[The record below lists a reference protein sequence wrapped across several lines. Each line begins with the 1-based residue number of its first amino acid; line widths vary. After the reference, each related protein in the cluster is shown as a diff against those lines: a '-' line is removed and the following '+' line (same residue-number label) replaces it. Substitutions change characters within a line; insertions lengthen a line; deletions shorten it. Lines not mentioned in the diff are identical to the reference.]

1 MPACEVGDLGALP
14 KSHPKSNYYIL
25 RVYMSGETQKN
36 ESGWTVDTLK
46 EHVTQRFDDNQKAI
60 DAALVAQEKAVA
72 AALAATKEAINK
84 AEVATGKRFE
94 SVNEF
99 RAQLADQ
106 SNTLMPRQEYTVQ
119 HKALESKL
127 SDLTDRINIADGKIK
142 GAQLTSGKIYAAIGG
157 AVAIIS
163 IIVVIANSI
172 FK

>member
-1 MPACEVGDLGALP
+1 
-14 KSHPKSNYYIL
+14 
-25 RVYMSGETQKN
+25 MSGETQKN

-46 EHVTQRFDDNQKAI
+46 EYVAQRFEDNQKAI
-60 DAALVAQEKAVA
+60 DAALVSQEKAVA

-84 AEVATGKRFE
+84 AEVSTEKRFE

-106 SNTLMPRQEYTVQ
+106 SSTLMPRQEYTVQ
-119 HKALESKL
+119 HKALEGKL
-127 SDLTDRINIADGKIK
+127 SDLTDRINISDGKAK
-142 GAQLTSGKIYAAIGG
+142 GSQLTVGRIYGAIAA

-163 IIVVIANSI
+163 IIVVVANNL